1 MLLLSMDS
9 GTARFSLLVII
20 IALVKMWKLVLRL
33 FMIPNRLR
41 MVLPLKW
48 VLRRELFFF
57 FFLKKNSMI
66 VRCVIYDF
74 SIPGRYIA
82 SAAFLKAKIN
92 NDGILV
98 CSCFSY

>member
-1 MLLLSMDS
+1 
-9 GTARFSLLVII
+9 
-20 IALVKMWKLVLRL
+20 
-33 FMIPNRLR
+33 MIPNRLR

-66 VRCVIYDF
+66 VRCVIYDVA
-74 SIPGRYIA
+74 IPGRYID

-92 NDGILV
+92 NAGILV
-98 CSCFSY
+98 CSCFSYSVFRCVALKGDVYIGSWVYPEPTVCIETHS